1 LAKQYANTIRTAD
14 EKQPFVF
21 SCNPI
26 AHLQNVRISK
36 STLSFSESSE
46 DFAYDVSL
54 DKVSSFNYMIFE
66 NELLDNAGNRL
77 GVFNFPGVNNQSKTW
92 VAKDGSGGPVVSMV
106 AKVGANRYITTSD
119 VDISKNFTISFWFK
133 GISTTNN
140 VVLFD
145 SVSGGKYFR
154 AYFASGD
161 LKIQLPNKTYTVSS
175 STTYT
180 NWTHCVI
187 VKSIEGLGVFLNGSL
202 AFSSD
207 ITGKTGTT
215 SLMNLNFGGVA
226 QNKEPYYLSSLK
238 IMKYA
243 ITHIPVS
250 GWDNVVADDKIGRLM
265 QNNF

>member
-1 LAKQYANTIRTAD
+1 M
-14 EKQPFVF
+14 
-21 SCNPI
+21 
-26 AHLQNVRISK
+26 
-36 STLSFSESSE
+36 
-46 DFAYDVSL
+46 
-54 DKVSSFNYMIFE
+54 DKVSSFNYQKFE
-66 NELLDNAGNRL
+66 NELIDNSGKFL
-77 GVFNFPGVNNQSKTW
+77 GVTGFPGVNNQSKTW
-92 VAKDGSGGPVVSMV
+92 VAKDGSGGPVVSRV

-145 SVSGGKYFR
+145 SVSNGKYFR

-215 SLMNLNFGGVA
+215 SLMNLNFGGAA

-250 GWDNVVADDKIGRLM
+250 GWDNVVADNKIERLM